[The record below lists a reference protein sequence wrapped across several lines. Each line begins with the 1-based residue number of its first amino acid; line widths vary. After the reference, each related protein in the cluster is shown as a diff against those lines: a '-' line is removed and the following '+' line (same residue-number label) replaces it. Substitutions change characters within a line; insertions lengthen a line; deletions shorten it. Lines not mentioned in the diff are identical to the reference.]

1 MRASKKGRAVK
12 TKAPPAHNNGHDGE
26 GGIFN
31 FKMSSAQQEAGSRKS
46 GKGRVFNL
54 SLYFRL
60 LHAQF
65 VDEPLEA
72 SQARMAGLVEK
83 YGEQVGL
90 EA

>member
-1 MRASKKGRAVK
+1 MPSSKGRAAK
-12 TKAPPAHNNGHDGE
+12 SKAPPVSNNGHDLE
-26 GGIFN
+26 GIFN
-31 FKMSSAQQEAGSRKS
+31 FKMSLAQQEAGSRKS

-65 VDEPLEA
+65 VDVPLEE
-72 SQARMAGLVEK
+72 SQAKMAQLVER